1 MESFSFC
8 ELIREMD
15 QREIEVTV
23 LSAQDLKNVKLSGGT
38 MSPYV
43 VAWIYPNMKVPS
55 PVSTKGG
62 VNPTWNSVLR
72 LVCEE
77 SLLQQGG
84 ANLTLEIFNHGSFS
98 NKAIGTVR
106 IPLSSVSSKAAQGSS
121 SADSTKTSSYQV
133 L

>member
-1 MESFSFC
+1 
-8 ELIREMD
+8 MD

-23 LSAQDLKNVKLSGGT
+23 LSAQDLKNVKLTGGA

-121 SADSTKTSSYQV
+121 STKTSSYQV